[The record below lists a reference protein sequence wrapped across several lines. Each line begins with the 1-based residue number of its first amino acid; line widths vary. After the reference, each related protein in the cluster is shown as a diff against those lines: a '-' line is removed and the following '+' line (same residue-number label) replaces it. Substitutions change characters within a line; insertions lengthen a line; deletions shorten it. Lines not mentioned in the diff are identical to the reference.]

1 MKRILTSIVYC
12 TAATLL
18 TGNALAQDQ
27 SQPSASGQQGS
38 SLQQA
43 NAQEFFRASTL
54 IGKNAQDSKGTK
66 IGEIK
71 DVSFN
76 QQGEIFAFVD
86 VGSGKWAA
94 VPWQV
99 VNPSTAKGTGN
110 VTFNATAQQMKAGP
124 AVSKDQWGSLN
135 NPQFVQ
141 GCYTYY
147 NVQQPTAM
155 GGSSS
160 PGSSSQSG
168 SSVSGSD
175 QSTNST
181 SQSTSSTNAGAASS
195 PGGSSQ
201 GASSGAGTSQLTNS
215 TSGTQNTNSS
225 SQTQPQQ

>member
-1 MKRILTSIVYC
+1 MIKRTLTTIACC
-12 TAATLL
+12 TATALIGST
-18 TGNALAQDQ
+18 ALAQDQ
-27 SQPSASGQQGS
+27 STNSAYSSQQSG

-54 IGKNAQDSKGTK
+54 IGKNAQDTKGTK
-66 IGEIK
+66 VGEIK

-76 QQGEIFAFVD
+76 QQGEVFAFVD
-86 VGSGKWAA
+86 VGSGKWVA

-99 VNPSTAKGTGN
+99 VNPSTAKGTGK

-147 NVQQPTAM
+147 NVQQPTMAT
-155 GGSSS
+155 GG
-160 PGSSSQSG
+160 
-168 SSVSGSD
+168 
-175 QSTNST
+175 
-181 SQSTSSTNAGAASS
+181 ASS

-201 GASSGAGTSQLTNS
+201 GQAQQPSTSISPSTSSGSQSSTNLSSQTDTNSGSQTDTNS
-215 TSGTQNTNSS
+215 TNQIDTNSS
-225 SQTQPQQ
+225 SQPQH